1 MLFIDQLIF
10 KVMISSFRNFAKTKF
25 AGILVFIMIIPFV
38 FWGMGGMFS
47 SGNTNTIAKINKK
60 NISTQEFI
68 DYLNGSG
75 IPQKSIKDN
84 LDKNI
89 IEELLSGLISTT
101 LLDLEVK
108 DYNLIISENTL
119 LRKITKN
126 KNFQDK
132 SGNFQR
138 LKYEKFLLE
147 NNQSAPQF
155 ESRLK
160 KRELQKNLFDYI
172 GAGSISP
179 NFLIKK
185 LYEEENKKLE
195 IDFINLESFY
205 KTKDSFTENELNV
218 FIQENKEQLKVEYLD
233 FNYILINPQNLL
245 GVNEFNQS
253 FFDKIDQIEIDI
265 ANGIEFAEIVKNFEI
280 KSINRTNARYS
291 PDLNEIEK
299 KIFEL
304 KKNKN
309 DIFEN
314 NDEYI
319 LFEISKIEQKI
330 PDLKDNQT
338 KKEITELVY
347 QRNKFDYNRDL
358 LEKITNKKFD
368 ENDFLKMSNNLIQN
382 TKLNSIRDNKKFDI
396 SAVKVLYS
404 LPINSFTLINDE
416 ENNIYLAKVK
426 NFETQS
432 IDSNDELFKEYI
444 NKQNSNI
451 KNNMLKSYDLY
462 LNDKYKVELNQKTI
476 ERVKNFFQ

>member
-1 MLFIDQLIF
+1 
-10 KVMISSFRNFAKTKF
+10 MISSFRNFAKTKF

-119 LRKITKN
+119 LKKITKN
-126 KNFQDK
+126 KNFQDE

-138 LKYEKFLLE
+138 MKYEKFLLE

-155 ESRLK
+155 ELRLK
-160 KRELQKNLFDYI
+160 ERELQKNLFDYI

-218 FIQENKEQLKVEYLD
+218 FIQENKDQLKVEYLD

-265 ANGIEFAEIVKNFEI
+265 VNGIEFAEIIKNFEI
-280 KSINRTNARYS
+280 KSIKRTNTKYS
-291 PDLNEIEK
+291 SDLNEIEK

-304 KKNKN
+304 KKNKI

-338 KKEITELVY
+338 KKEIIELVY
-347 QRNKFDYNRDL
+347 QKNKFDYNRNL

-368 ENDFLKMSNNLIQN
+368 ENDFLKMSDNLIQN